1 MLTLKKKVEAILTNL
16 KSLGIT
22 TYPTEDKGECV
33 EAIVDY
39 DGESFFIYAYEGR
52 YSDSLVIKITPTP
65 RDCTTALLD
74 PDGLFALGD
83 QEDSLAMKV
92 KQKLERLNKIVKH
105 LKGS

>member
-1 MLTLKKKVEAILTNL
+1 MPTLKKRVEAILTNL
-16 KSLGIT
+16 KNLGIA
-22 TYPTEDKGECV
+22 TYSPEDRGECV

-39 DGESFFIYAYEGR
+39 NGESFFIYAYEGR

-83 QEDSLAMKV
+83 REDSLATKI